1 MLIAMEKLRMIV
13 VVPLMLMA
21 LQLSAQTRTVKGTVS
36 GIDNQRV
43 VGASVAVKG
52 TNKGTVTNELGQFSL
67 DLKGAA
73 TLLVS
78 SLGYGTLE
86 LAVGATQNEVTV
98 TLTEALGFTVPDVVV
113 TSFGISR
120 AKKALGYSVTQVAGD
135 KFTESRTANLG
146 NALSGKVAGVN
157 VSQPATGAGGSS
169 RVVIRG
175 GSSLLGNDQPLYV
188 INGIPM
194 DNSNFGQAGMWG
206 GNDGG
211 DGLANINPDDVESVS
226 VLKGNTAAALYGA
239 RAANGVILIT
249 TKTGKARKGIGVQF
263 NSNVTWDNAIDRLD
277 WQKEYGPGR
286 DGGVA
291 TNASDAL
298 DIGNNQWGRRL
309 DGAQVVQW
317 DGQQRPYSHNGFK
330 MNDFYRTGMS
340 INNSLALSGGN
351 QSGNYRFG
359 VSDLAN
365 TDIMP
370 NATFRRQAVNFN
382 INSQLKK
389 LSLSASGQYTKQKA
403 KNRPRLSDSPG
414 NSNFAVMMFP
424 NTIPFDAVKGV
435 GGRGAKADGT
445 ELGYQGNVFQ
455 TNPNWGAYNFYRLDV
470 TDRFFGNVSLKYD
483 ITDWLYIQGRVG
495 TDFQTR
501 DNSSYTGYGT
511 AFKPRGDFFET
522 LQTVRED
529 NYDFFIGADKK
540 FGDFGVDVLVGG
552 NKMRRTIESKGGG
565 GNDLVVPFVHS
576 VTNLAAPVL
585 EYSFAKLGINSIFAQ
600 ANFSYKN
607 YLFLNLTG
615 RQDQF
620 STLSPQNN
628 TLFYPSVGAS
638 FVASDAFELPK
649 AISFAKL
656 RASWAQVGGGAPDPY
671 SLAVTYGLVGSGHLG
686 ANLGQILN
694 GAIPNNSLKPYVSSE
709 FEIGADIRFIKNR
722 FGIDFTYY
730 NRRTTDDILP
740 TSISATSGFGATLV
754 NIGELTNR
762 GVEILVNAAII
773 QNKNF
778 RWDLSVN
785 FANNI
790 NNVVNLGTNAAG
802 IPISKINQDESRVR
816 RERIIL
822 EVGKPIGMIA
832 GYNHRTDD
840 KGNKMYTSDGYPV
853 ATAGYETLVQ
863 GRHPISGG
871 INSVFTFKGFKL
883 DVLIDLRQGGHLV
896 SGTNYFGYQWGLH
909 KGTLPGREGG
919 LQVSGVTT
927 GGTAQT
933 WTIPAA
939 NIDNYYQNYSNI
951 TRNNVYDASF
961 GRLRQ
966 LSLGYTF
973 TSEMLKK
980 TPFESASLSFVARN
994 LALLWSNVP
1003 NIDPESSYSNNASA
1017 QGLEFFAM
1025 PQTRSFGVNLNVN
1038 F

>member
-1 MLIAMEKLRMIV
+1 MEKLRRIV
-13 VVPLMLMA
+13 VVPFLLLA
-21 LQLSAQTRTVKGTVS
+21 LQLSAQTRPVKGTVI
-36 GIDNQRV
+36 GKDNQKV
-43 VGASVAVKG
+43 VGASVALKG
-52 TNKGTVTNELGQFSL
+52 TNKGATTNELGEFSL
-67 DLKGAA
+67 ELKGAG
-73 TLLVS
+73 TLIVS
-78 SLGYGTLE
+78 SLGYNTAE
-86 LAVGATQNEVTV
+86 VAVNASQANVSV
-98 TLTEALGFTVPDVVV
+98 ALTEAQGFTVPDVVV
-113 TSFGISR
+113 TSFGITK
-120 AKKALGYSVTQVAGD
+120 AKKALGYSVTQLNGD

-211 DGLANINPDDVESVS
+211 DGLANINPDDVETVS

-249 TKTGKARKGIGVQF
+249 TKTGKARKGLGVQF

-277 WQKEYGPGR
+277 WQDQYGPGR

-298 DIGNNQWGRRL
+298 DIGNNHWGRKL
-309 DGAQVVQW
+309 DGAPVVQW
-317 DGQQRPYSHNGFK
+317 DGVQRPYSNAGVK
-330 MNDFYRTGMS
+330 INDFYRTGMS
-340 INNSLALSGGN
+340 INNSLAFSGGN
-351 QSGNYRFG
+351 QTGNYRFS

-389 LSLSASGQYTKQKA
+389 LTLAVSGQYTKTKA

-414 NSNFAVMMFP
+414 NSNFAMFTFP
-424 NTIPFDAVKGV
+424 NTIPWSAVTGEN
-435 GGRGAKADGT
+435 GRGAKADGT

-455 TNPNWGAYNFYRLDV
+455 TNPNWAAYNFSRLDV
-470 TDRFFGNVSLKYD
+470 TDRLLGNISLKYD
-483 ITDWLYIQGRVG
+483 ITDWLYVQGRMG

-511 AFKPRGDFFET
+511 AFKPRGDFFQN

-529 NYDFFIGADKK
+529 NFDFFIGANKT
-540 FGDFGVDVLVGG
+540 FGDFGVDVLVGA
-552 NKMRRTIESKGGG
+552 NKMRRTFETKGGG

-576 VTNLAAPVL
+576 VTNVASPVV
-585 EYSFAKLGINSIFAQ
+585 EYSFAELGINSIFGQ

-607 YLFLNLTG
+607 YLFLNVTG

-620 STLSPQNN
+620 STLSPKNN

-638 FVASDAFELPK
+638 FVASDAFKLPK

-656 RASWAQVGGGAPDPY
+656 RGSWAQVGGGAPDPY
-671 SLAVTYGLVGSGHLG
+671 SLSVTYGLVGSGHLG
-686 ANLGQILN
+686 ANLGQIIN
-694 GAIPNNSLKPYVSSE
+694 GSIPNSELKPYLSSE

-730 NRRTTDDILP
+730 SRRTTNDILP

-754 NIGELTNR
+754 NIGELTNK

-802 IPISKINQDESRVR
+802 LPISKINQDESRVR

-840 KGNKMYTSDGYPV
+840 KGNKMYNADGYPV
-853 ATAGYETLVQ
+853 ATAGYETLVE

-871 INSVFTFKGFKL
+871 INNVFTYKGFKL
-883 DVLIDLRQGGHLV
+883 DVLIDFRQGGSLV

-909 KGTLPGREGG
+909 KGTLPGRDGS

-927 GGTAQT
+927 AGVAQT

-939 NIDNYYQNYSNI
+939 NIDNYYQNYGNI
-951 TRNNVYDASF
+951 TRNVVYDASF

-966 LSLGYTF
+966 LSLGYNF
-973 TSEMLKK
+973 TAELLKK
-980 TPFESASLSFVARN
+980 TPFESASISFVARN
-994 LALLWSNVP
+994 LGLLWSSVP
-1003 NIDPESSYSNNASA
+1003 NIDPESSYSNNASS

-1025 PQTRSFGVNLNVN
+1025 PQTRSFGVNLNVA